1 MLYDKLFLD
10 EKRGGECMNYP
21 LDHIGIAVRQMEES
35 IHFYQHVLG
44 GKLLDR
50 YRSEVPGVESEI
62 AVMEVGGA
70 QIELLSPT
78 NNTTSPIARF
88 IRQKGK
94 GVHHVAYHV
103 HDLDAALSDL
113 KEKGIRTLADTLRTN
128 KHGRRLIYL
137 NPADT
142 EGTIIE
148 YCDYPDRK

>member
-1 MLYDKLFLD
+1 M
-10 EKRGGECMNYP
+10 EKK
-21 LDHIGIAVRQMEES
+21 LDHIGIAVRNLEDS
-35 IHFYQHVLG
+35 IHFYTEVLG
-44 GKLLDR
+44 GSLIDR
-50 YRSEVPGVESEI
+50 YRSEAKGVESEI
-62 AVMEVGGA
+62 AIIDIKGERT
-70 QIELLSPT
+70 ELLMPT

-103 HDLDAALSDL
+103 EDLEEAL
-113 KEKGIRTLADTLRTN
+113 KELESKGIRTLEDTRRVN

-148 YCDYPDRK
+148 YCDYPK